1 MPQNSP
7 AIQAETPAST
17 DDARYIALHEALPP
31 RAKLVLHLK
40 AIAGPYVEK
49 DGLFKAASAAQ
60 ILLPDGKAL
69 TSATIGEIVG
79 QAKRDGLW
87 NHLCEAHSFVR
98 HHINIAAVE
107 DPQSDVLLKAIR
119 VSQRRDPYL
128 FSNHYEPLGLRHLR
142 LAVYLNDGQTV
153 ADMVAEEPAQT
164 WAKLTQFFGLLV
176 LEPEWLE
183 SRAPVISEAVLMAKL
198 ISFLYHGVPPADFS
212 TFRDQI
218 RELGRDTE
226 TPAAL
231 IILAKFETLSGS
243 PANTMGLLERL
254 RPAADEG
261 GKAKA
266 SDSAVLIASAAEHIR
281 AMADFLNGEN
291 LEALERFREAL
302 KLFRKATHKRKIFM
316 PDIQG
321 LLASLCLLREGD
333 PALLKELAGW
343 LEDAERDSN
352 FNPSYVGILAIT
364 AMSAIAKGND
374 REAERTLEG
383 IHKTLHRTP
392 LTRMLEDLTE
402 FMLDR
407 QRTRKRADELR
418 DCFERY
424 KGCLPLIAETYAA
437 MLEKVAGD
445 PEPYQAYL
453 ERPDREPIILLT
465 EVMQVDEPW
474 QRALDHLQTLLVA
487 PSKPEEPAK
496 KKSKRLIWLVD
507 PDIGTIEPVEQTA
520 KRDGWNTGRS
530 LSFRRVIKNDPPL
543 EVDEDDRRV
552 IDSLH
557 HGFERSMY
565 GYSVTEVYG
574 PDPNKTLLALVGHP
588 RVFDANFRDRQL
600 ELVRYPVELVI
611 SEARGGYRIA
621 LSHFAAEPTVFLE
634 PESRDRYRV
643 IEVPL
648 GVVKVGALLGPDGM
662 IVPRDGR
669 EKIIAMV
676 RKSMGGALPIRSEI
690 DAVDVPAI
698 EGNPTPVLRLVPID
712 RGLRVSA
719 FVRPFGEEGP
729 HYLPGHAGKSVL
741 ALIDGKTQR
750 ANRDLDREKAELT
763 ALVASCPT
771 LNERALGDLEWELPD
786 LFDSLEFLSEVQAYP
801 APVLLEWPE
810 EGRLRVTAMTTSESM
825 SVKLRAARDWFQVS
839 GELRIDENLVMDL
852 RELLER
858 AGRTQGRLIQLDD
871 GRFLA
876 MTEQLRRQLDRL
888 GSLTEGDGKGRRLHR
903 MAAAAVEEAL
913 EGAGKLDADKQWR
926 EQIEKIRAAGRH
938 EPKVPSTL
946 QAELRDYQAEGFR
959 WLSRLAHWGAG
970 ACLADDMGLGKTV
983 QAIAVMLE
991 HAPDGAI
998 IVVAPTS
1005 VCHNWAAEIERF
1017 APPLRVHQFA
1027 NAGDRAVLVKS
1038 LGPMDVLVT
1047 SYGLLN
1053 LESALL
1059 SETPWAVAVLDEAQA
1074 IKNAATK
1081 RAQASM
1087 MLQADFRLALTG
1099 TPVENYLEELWSLFH
1114 FINPGLLG
1122 SLESFRK
1129 RFALPI
1135 ERGDRAARQALKA
1148 LVGPFILRRT
1158 KSAVLTELPERTE
1171 QTILVDL
1178 DDDERALYEALRR
1191 RAIER
1196 IENLPGDAAG
1206 QRKIHILAEITRLR
1220 RACCHPSLA
1229 APEAS
1234 GMEGAKLSL
1243 FLELVDELL
1252 RNRHKALVF
1261 SQYVGFLDIVRKAL
1275 DERGIAYKYLDGQT
1289 PAREREKQVNAFQ
1302 AGEGDLFLISLKA
1315 GGTGLNLTAADY
1327 VIHLDPW
1334 WNPAVEDQASGRAH
1348 RIGQQ
1353 RPVTIYRLA
1362 IAGTIEQGILGLHK
1376 DKRQMAAELLDGS
1389 EASAKLSDEELIGLL
1404 RG

>member
-1 MPQNSP
+1 MPQNSL
-7 AIQAETPAST
+7 TPPTVAPTST
-17 DDARYIALHEALPP
+17 DDDRSIAHYEALAPC
-31 RAKLVLHLK
+31 AKIVAHLK

-49 DGLFKAASAAQ
+49 DGLLTVATVAK
-60 ILLPDGKAL
+60 LTLPDGTAL
-69 TSATIGEIVG
+69 NPQVLGESIG
-79 QAKRDGLW
+79 QLKRNGLW
-87 NHLCEAHSFVR
+87 NRLGEAHSQVR
-98 HHINIAAVE
+98 HHINIAALE
-107 DPQSDVLLKAIR
+107 DPRSDLYLKAN
-119 VSQRRDPYL
+119 QAAERRSIYQ
-128 FSNHYEPLGLRHLR
+128 FSNHYESAGARQLR
-142 LAVYLNDGQTV
+142 LAIYLNDDEFIT
-153 ADMVAEEPAQT
+153 DYTDKEPAET
-164 WAKLTQFFGLLV
+164 WNRLTQFFGLLV
-176 LEPEWLE
+176 LEPQWLE
-183 SRAPVISEAVLMAKL
+183 SRAPVIREAILMAKL
-198 ISFLYHGVPPADFS
+198 LSFLYYGAPPADFPA
-212 TFRDQI
+212 FLGQLRDLE
-218 RELGRDTE
+218 RTTL

-243 PANTMGLLERL
+243 PARTALLLSRL
-254 RPAADEG
+254 RELAEADDT
-261 GKAKA
+261 GKAT
-266 SDSAVLIASAAEHIR
+266 DHAVLMASAIEHIA
-281 AMADFLNGEN
+281 AMVDFLSGRNA
-291 LEALERFREAL
+291 EALGRFREAL
-302 KLFRKATHKRKIFM
+302 RLFRKATHKRKIFL

-333 PALLKELAGW
+333 PSLMRELGSW
-343 LEDAERDSN
+343 LNDADRDSG
-352 FNPSYVGILAIT
+352 FNPNYIGFWAIRVL
-364 AMSAIAKGND
+364 SAIARGND
-374 REAERTLEG
+374 REAELTLAAMA
-383 IHKTLHRTP
+383 KSLHRTP
-392 LTRMLEDLTE
+392 LSRMLEDLAE

-407 QRTRKRADELR
+407 KRTGKRAGELH
-418 DCFERY
+418 DLFVRY
-424 KGCLPLIAETYAA
+424 KGSLPLVAETYAA
-437 MLEKVAGD
+437 MLEKVSDA
-445 PEPYQAYL
+445 PEPYL
-453 ERPDREPIILLT
+453 DFLDRRDREPIILLT
-465 EVMQVDEPW
+465 DVMQVDEPW

-496 KKSKRLIWLVD
+496 KKGKRLIWLVD
-507 PDIGTIEPVEQTA
+507 PDIGTIEPVEQTS
-520 KRDGWNTGRS
+520 KRDGWNTGRA

-557 HGFERSMY
+557 HGFERSIY
-565 GYSVTEVYG
+565 GYSVNEVYG
-574 PDPNKTLLALVGHP
+574 PDPNKTLLALAGHP
-588 RVFDANFRDRQL
+588 RVFDANDRNRQL

-621 LSHFAAEPTVFLE
+621 LSHFADAPTVFLE
-634 PESRDRYRV
+634 PETRDRYRV

-648 GVVKVGALLGPDGM
+648 DVVRVGALLGPDGM
-662 IVPRDGR
+662 TVPRDGR

-676 RKSMGGALPIRSEI
+676 RKSMGGSLPIRSEI

-698 EGNPTPVLRLVPID
+698 EGSPTPVLRLVPID

-719 FVRPFGEEGP
+719 FVRPFGEDGP

-750 ANRDLDREKAELT
+750 ANRDLEREKAELAT
-763 ALVASCPT
+763 LVASCPS
-771 LNERALGDLEWELPD
+771 LAERALGDLDWELPD
-786 LFDSLEFLSEVQAYP
+786 LFDSLEFLSEVQAYDG
-801 APVLLEWPE
+801 PVQLEWPE
-810 EGRLRVTAMTTSESM
+810 EGRIRVTAMTSAESM

-858 AGRTQGRLIQLDD
+858 AGRTQGRFIQLDD

-888 GSLTEGDGKGRRLHR
+888 GSLTEGDGKGRRVHR
-903 MAAAAVEEAL
+903 MAASAVEEAL
-913 EGAGKLDADKQWR
+913 EGAGKLDSDKQWR

-991 HAPDGAI
+991 HAPRGAI

-1059 SETPWAVAVLDEAQA
+1059 SETPWQIAVLDEAQA

-1087 MLQADFRLALTG
+1087 MLQAEFRLALTG

-1135 ERGDRAARQALKA
+1135 ERGDRAARQSLKA

-1196 IENLPGDAAG
+1196 IENLPGEAAG

-1362 IAGTIEQGILGLHK
+1362 VAGTIEQGILGLHK